1 MKLRKINPKETRGKR
16 VLARVD
22 FNVPMKNGH
31 IGDDGRI
38 VSHLE
43 MIETLSSA
51 GARLTL
57 VSHLGR
63 PKGKMPELSLEPV
76 AARLEELIKKPVA
89 FAHDC
94 IGDEANAAI
103 STLKDGEILL
113 LENVRFYPGEEKNDP
128 QFAKAL
134 TLPHE
139 MFVMDAFSAAHR
151 AHASTRGVAE
161 YLPSFAG
168 PLIRREVEILSVV
181 RDNPRH
187 PFALILGGAKVS
199 DKIGV
204 IENMLNKVDVLII
217 GGGMAFTFLAAKGL
231 NIGKSLCEPDKIGF
245 AKEMLKSAESK
256 GVKLCLP
263 VDVAVADE
271 PSEGAE
277 RKIVP
282 VDRIPDDQMGLDIG
296 PQSIEFFCQAL
307 IGTKSALWN
316 GPMGAFEISSFRD
329 GTEAIAKKLSEL
341 TAEGALTVVGGGDT
355 AAAIKAAG
363 YERTISHVSTGG
375 GATLEFMEGKL
386 LPGIEPLLEEGK
398 GV

>member
-1 MKLRKINPKETRGKR
+1 MKLKRVKPDQAKGKR

-22 FNVPMKNGH
+22 FNVPIKDGR

-43 MIETLSSA
+43 MISALSGA
-51 GARLTL
+51 GGRLTL

-63 PKGKMPELSLEPV
+63 PKGKTPELSLKPA
-76 AARLEELIKKPVA
+76 AARLEELIKQPVA
-89 FAHDC
+89 FVHDC
-94 IGDEANAAI
+94 IGDEVNAAI
-103 STLKDGEILL
+103 SSLKDGGILL
-113 LENVRFYPGEEKNDP
+113 LENVRFYPQEEKNDP

-134 TLPHE
+134 AFPHE

-168 PLIRREVEILSVV
+168 PLMCREVEILSAV
-181 RDNPRH
+181 RDDPRH

-204 IENMLNKVDVLII
+204 IENMLNKVDVLVI
-217 GGGMAFTFLAAKGL
+217 GGGMAFTFLAAQGL
-231 NIGKSLCEPDKIGF
+231 NIGRSLCEPDKIDF
-245 AKEMLKSAESK
+245 AKDMLKSAKDK
-256 GVKLCLP
+256 GVKLFLP

-271 PSEGAE
+271 VNESAE
-277 RKIVP
+277 RRIVP
-282 VDRIPDDQMGLDIG
+282 IDQIPEDQMGLDIG
-296 PQSIEFFCQAL
+296 PESIKLFCQAL
-307 IGTKSALWN
+307 TGIKTVLWN
-316 GPMGAFEISSFRD
+316 GPMGVFELHSFKD

-341 TAEGALTVVGGGDT
+341 TAKGALTVVGGGDT
-355 AAAIKAAG
+355 AAAIKVAG
-363 YERTISHVSTGG
+363 YERVVSHVSTGG

-386 LPGIEPLLEEGK
+386 LPGIEPLLEK
-398 GV
+398 